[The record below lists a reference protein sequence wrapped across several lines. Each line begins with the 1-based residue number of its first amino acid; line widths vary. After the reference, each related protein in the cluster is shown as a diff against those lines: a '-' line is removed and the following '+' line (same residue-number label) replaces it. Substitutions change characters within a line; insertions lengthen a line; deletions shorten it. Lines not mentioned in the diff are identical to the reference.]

1 MANDIVN
8 RNSNS
13 WFGFPEDSFFHDD
26 WDRIFRRNSPMM
38 RTLNNMLTDVKETKN
53 TYEVAVEIPGV
64 EKDKINIEYH
74 NDELKISY
82 HNNKVAEDK
91 NEEGHVI
98 HSERRYGSF
107 QRIYTFPDIEASKI
121 SAEYK
126 DGILHIVLP
135 KQSAQKSNAK
145 KIEIK

>member
-1 MANDIVN
+1 
-8 RNSNS
+8 
-13 WFGFPEDSFFHDD
+13 
-26 WDRIFRRNSPMM
+26 MM